1 MTHEEH
7 RAAILQLAQ
16 ISQALTEKLD
26 KEGQDLFEAYC
37 TLYERVVIYEN
48 YR

>member
-1 MTHEEH
+1 MTHDEH

-16 ISQALTEKLD
+16 ISEALTQKLD
-26 KEGQDLFEAYC
+26 EEGQGLFEAYC

-48 YR
+48 CK